1 MANHSRLEISV
12 GAFVAAG
19 LAMIAYLALSLGN
32 VHLLSGKRTALVA
45 RFSSIGDLRKAAPI
59 RIAGVNVGQVGAI
72 QLADYV
78 AHIELLIDA
87 EVKIPA
93 DTIASIRT
101 SGLLGESFVS
111 LSPGGS
117 DRMLGDGDA
126 IAQTEPALDIT
137 QLLQKY
143 AFGSSTEP
151 SPTKDEGQTGHT
163 TRSGP
168 KVEDPLQ

>member
-1 MANHSRLEISV
+1 MANYSRLEISV

-19 LAMIAYLALSLGN
+19 FAIVAYLAISLGN
-32 VHLLSGKRTALVA
+32 VRLLSGHRTTVVA
-45 RFSSIGDLRKAAPI
+45 RFSSIGDLRNAAPI
-59 RIAGVNVGQVGAI
+59 RIAGVNVGQVGKI
-72 QLADYV
+72 QLTDYV
-78 AHIELLIDA
+78 ARIELAIDSD
-87 EVKIPA
+87 VKIPS

-126 IAQTEPALDIT
+126 IVQTEPALDIT

-143 AFGSSTEP
+143 AFGSTTEP
-151 SPTKDEGQTGHT
+151 SSPRDEGGG
-163 TRSGP
+163 RSGP
-168 KVEDPLQ
+168 SPEDPLR

>member
-19 LAMIAYLALSLGN
+19 LAMVAYLAISLGN
-32 VHLLSGKRTALVA
+32 VRLLAGHRMTLVA
-45 RFSSIGDLRKAAPI
+45 RFSSVGDLRKAAPV
-59 RIAGVNVGQVGAI
+59 RIAGVNVGEVGKI
-72 QLADYV
+72 QLVDYV
-78 AHIELLIDA
+78 ARVELAID
-87 EVKIPA
+87 EGVTIPS

-101 SGLLGESFVS
+101 SGLLGESLVS

-117 DRMLGDGDA
+117 DRMLRDGDT

-143 AFGSSTEP
+143 AFSSATEAP
-151 SPTKDEGQTGHT
+151 PARAEAPGG
-163 TRSGP
+163 SGP
-168 KVEDPLQ
+168 NLQDPLR

>member
-19 LAMIAYLALSLGN
+19 LAIVAYLAISLGN
-32 VHLLSGKRTALVA
+32 VHLLSRDRTTIVA
-45 RFSSIGDLRKAAPI
+45 RFSSIGDLRKAAPV
-59 RIAGVNVGQVGAI
+59 RIAGVNVGQVGKV

-78 AHIELLIDA
+78 ARIELLIDA
-87 EVKIPA
+87 DVKIPS

-101 SGLLGESFVS
+101 SGLLGESFIS

-117 DRMLGDGDA
+117 DRLLRDGDA
-126 IAQTEPALDIT
+126 IVQTEPALDIT

-143 AFGSSTEP
+143 AFGSTTEP
-151 SPTKDEGQTGHT
+151 PPAKAKDDGRG
-163 TRSGP
+163 RSGTSL
-168 KVEDPLQ
+168 EDPLR

>member
-19 LAMIAYLALSLGN
+19 LAMVAYLAISLGN
-32 VHLLSGKRTALVA
+32 VRLLSGDRTTIVA
-45 RFSSIGDLRKAAPI
+45 RFSSIGDLRKAAPV
-59 RIAGVNVGQVGAI
+59 RIAGVNVGQVGKI

-78 AHIELLIDA
+78 ARVELLIDST
-87 EVKIPA
+87 VKIPS

-117 DRMLGDGDA
+117 DRMLRDGDA
-126 IAQTEPALDIT
+126 IVQTEPALDIT

-143 AFGSSTEP
+143 AFGSTTEP
-151 SPTKDEGQTGHT
+151 PPAKDEGRG
-163 TRSGP
+163 RSGP
-168 KVEDPLQ
+168 TLEDPLR

>member
-19 LAMIAYLALSLGN
+19 LAIVGYMAISLGN
-32 VHLLSGKRTALVA
+32 VRLLSGHRTTLVA
-45 RFSSIGDLRKAAPI
+45 RFSSIGDLRKAAPV
-59 RIAGVNVGQVGAI
+59 RIAGVNVGQVGKI
-72 QLADYV
+72 QLADY
-78 AHIELLIDA
+78 AARIELVIDSD
-87 EVKIPA
+87 VKISS

-117 DRMLGDGDA
+117 DRMLRDGDA
-126 IAQTEPALDIT
+126 IVQTEPAIDIT

-143 AFGSSTEP
+143 AFGSTTEP
-151 SPTKDEGQTGHT
+151 PPAKDAG
-163 TRSGP
+163 SGGP
-168 KVEDPLQ
+168 RLEDPLR